1 MNICVCCVCGCVRRG
16 SYHPLQ
22 ERMSPPLHPP
32 PPLMYLDK
40 NSIGASLLIRGKKNA
55 ASDVLPE
62 LKSNQ
67 TLKVYA
73 SLDDVCV
80 RPLLGPAFFPPEVFT
95 RLRDFSLKLFLSS
108 YKI

>member
-1 MNICVCCVCGCVRRG
+1 MCEEGI
-16 SYHPLQ
+16 L
-22 ERMSPPLHPP
+22 SPSPRKDVPPFTP

-40 NSIGASLLIRGKKNA
+40 NSIGASLLIRGKKHA

-73 SLDDVCV
+73 SLDNVCV

>member
-1 MNICVCCVCGCVRRG
+1 
-16 SYHPLQ
+16 
-22 ERMSPPLHPP
+22 
-32 PPLMYLDK
+32 MYLDK
-40 NSIGASLLIRGKKNA
+40 NSIGASLLIRGKKHA

-73 SLDDVCV
+73 SLDNVCV

-108 YKI
+108 YKIKVKVAT